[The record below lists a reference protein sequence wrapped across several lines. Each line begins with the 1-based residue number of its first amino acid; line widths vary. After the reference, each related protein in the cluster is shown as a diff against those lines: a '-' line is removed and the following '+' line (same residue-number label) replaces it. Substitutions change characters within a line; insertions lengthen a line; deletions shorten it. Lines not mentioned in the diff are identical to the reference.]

1 MLGGSQFISGHC
13 TLLVEMGSSGHIF
26 RPGEIKNTV
35 RSSDI
40 LISRRRYFLRCQFG
54 LFNFLDHQ
62 TRFFKLTNVSSSLFS
77 SCVVVLVLVT
87 GIPDVYL
94 LLTGT
99 LVPFT
104 TTSFHVTFELFNG
117 IFSFLSTDYFQSFFP
132 VFRHVVIFNTLL
144 YWEGY
149 VVIIQIL

>member
-1 MLGGSQFISGHC
+1 MKKKWVISGFGLKVMLGGSQFISGHC

-94 LLTGT
+94 LVTGT

-117 IFSFLSTDYFQSFFP
+117 ISSPFVNILFPIIVSPFLDMS
-132 VFRHVVIFNTLL
+132 
-144 YWEGY
+144 
-149 VVIIQIL
+149 